1 MQSIRF
7 NWQFDAIEP
16 DFHYF
21 HNVWLILESLMATQS
36 LARTLRNR
44 NFQLVAKKLEKLV
57 NVNDQLGNFHH
68 LLGLNSRV
76 YILKNFA

>member
-1 MQSIRF
+1 MINECHQMQSIRF

-21 HNVWLILESLMATQS
+21 QNVWLIFESLMATQS

-44 NFQLVAKKLEKLV
+44 NFQLEEEKIGKV
-57 NVNDQLGNFHH
+57 G
-68 LLGLNSRV
+68 
-76 YILKNFA
+76 KC